1 MIKCRLVLLFSLFV
15 TIVSAQL
22 SVAVDAI
29 PDSIYFGDDIVLN
42 YKINVPQGVQLSSV
56 DFGPLKEIEN
66 AAYEQ
71 DTTTFD
77 EIMDVDIVDG
87 GAFGINDANLII
99 SQQPD
104 GKGLSLK
111 GAVKIRISTVGAFLL
126 PIPLLNTSP
135 AQAVM
140 PLQRKP
146 LYVLPRGQ
154 AVELNENKSI
164 IEEEISWKD
173 YLKYLYVLLGLGVL
187 GLLGIYLSKKFKKS
201 EDFFE
206 EIIEEIK
213 RPAHIIAMEDLNG
226 LKSKKLWQNGEEKQ
240 YHTELTRVM
249 RQYVEDR
256 YEVQALEMTTSQ
268 LKKSMSEKGI
278 EISVISRF
286 TDILQIADK
295 VKFAKGVTGP
305 EINEKFMGDAVEIVN
320 ETKQLAIEIEKGE

>member
-1 MIKCRLVLLFSLFV
+1 MKYKLVFLFSFFV
-15 TIVSAQL
+15 SIVSGQL

-29 PDSIYFGDDIVLN
+29 PDSIYFGDDVVLN
-42 YKINVPQGVQLSSV
+42 YKINVPQGVQLRSV
-56 DFGPLKEIEN
+56 DFGPLKEIKN

-71 DTTTFD
+71 DSTTFD

-87 GAFGINDANLII
+87 GAFGINDVNLII

-104 GKGLSLK
+104 GSGLPMQGS
-111 GAVKIRISTVGAFLL
+111 VKIRISTIGAFLL
-126 PIPLLNTSP
+126 PTPLLNTSP

-146 LYVLPRGQ
+146 LFVLPRGQ

-173 YLKYLYVLLGLGVL
+173 YLKYLYVLLGIVGVVLL
-187 GLLGIYLSKKFKKS
+187 GLYLNKKFKKADDI
-201 EDFFE
+201 EE
-206 EIIEEIK
+206 EIVEEVR
-213 RPAHIIAMEDLNG
+213 RPAHIIAIEDLKG
-226 LKSKKLWQNGEEKQ
+226 LKSKELWQNGKEKQ

-268 LKKSMSEKGI
+268 LKRSMSEKGI
-278 EISVISRF
+278 GASIISRF

-305 EINEKFMGDAVEIVN
+305 EINEKFMGDAFEIVN
-320 ETKQLAIEIEKGE
+320 ETKQRAVEIEKGE